1 MPVNLL
7 AIGISGIDAA
17 EAQLAATESNIAN
30 ASNPNYSA
38 ESVTLSARP
47 GYLGL
52 GVGVDVLSTD
62 RAQAPFL
69 TNQINTALAGQ
80 SYGQSFGQVVTLAQN
95 YVAPSGGA
103 DLSQSLQSMFSA
115 FANLAASPNDP
126 SVRTA
131 AINAA
136 GSFAQATGTLSTN
149 LQQTANDQ
157 LTQVGAIVAQAN
169 NIAQSI
175 AGLNSQIQG
184 VKASSG
190 SAAALLDQRDAL
202 VGELASL
209 TGATGD
215 ASGNVVVNGV
225 PLVSGTSAL
234 TLSTTG
240 SGTSIGLQVSL
251 ANGTLPL
258 QTTQVGGQLG
268 GIFAGAASTLQL
280 RSDLNNFA
288 KSVATSIN
296 TVHAAGYGLD
306 GSTGNQLFSI
316 PGAAGAPVALNPA
329 ITIQNLATSAT
340 AAGIPGDGSNA
351 NAIASLASA
360 TGLDPSYPGDTFGQ
374 AFSAIAAGFEGSITG
389 VSLNGQL
396 TNLVQYQ
403 NALEACGR
411 AVQAAND
418 MTNFLLQAIT
428 P

>member
-1 MPVNLL
+1 
-7 AIGISGIDAA
+7 
-17 EAQLAATESNIAN
+17 
-30 ASNPNYSA
+30 
-38 ESVTLSARP
+38 
-47 GYLGL
+47 
-52 GVGVDVLSTD
+52 
-62 RAQAPFL
+62 
-69 TNQINTALAGQ
+69 
-80 SYGQSFGQVVTLAQN
+80 
-95 YVAPSGGA
+95 
-103 DLSQSLQSMFSA
+103 MFSA

-131 AINAA
+131 ALNAA

-149 LQQTANDQ
+149 LRQTADDQ

-240 SGTSIGLQVSL
+240 SGTGIGLQVSL
-251 ANGTLPL
+251 ANGALPL

-288 KSVATSIN
+288 TSVATSIN
-296 TVHAAGYGLD
+296 AVHAAGYGLD
-306 GSTGNQLFSI
+306 GSTGNQLFAI
-316 PGAAGAPVALNPA
+316 PGSAGAPIVLNPA

-351 NAIASLASA
+351 NAIAVLACA
-360 TGLDPSYPGDTFGQ
+360 TGLDPSFPGDTLGQ
-374 AFSAIAAGFEGSITG
+374 AFSTIAANFGTTVNNAAANETESTASVNSLDQLKGSITG